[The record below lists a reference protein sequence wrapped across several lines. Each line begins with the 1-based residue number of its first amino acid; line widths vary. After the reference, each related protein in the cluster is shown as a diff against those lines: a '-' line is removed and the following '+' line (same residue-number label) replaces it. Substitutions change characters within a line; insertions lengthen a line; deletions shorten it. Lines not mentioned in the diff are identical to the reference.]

1 MNNKKIDFKE
11 LTQHILNSYL
21 GALSETDM
29 DILSLLDENLSV
41 IGTGKHEF
49 FRNLQEF
56 SPVFQF
62 EVQQRE
68 DVHFEWKDFTIEE
81 QPLDEDHVM
90 VFGTVIIQGKLENGN
105 TCIDMD
111 TRFTILYGW
120 IDEKW
125 KVLHIHHSIPDKEQM
140 ADEEFPRTLAGQVEE
155 SRKMIMALSDDY
167 FVVSKLEPEKD
178 YGLIIKMVPV
188 NPGDFDDIPKE
199 FSCSCFVQKYVDEW
213 VYEEDRENFLK
224 VVMPEGLI
232 KAFSDGRNK
241 LEINYRTSYEG
252 KIEHLSVLFLRI
264 SNPNDSLRLVCGFRN
279 IEDVISVQ
287 EKTREELIEAKEEAD
302 RANQAKTNFLMRMS
316 HDLRTP
322 INGIIGML
330 DIGDR
335 YPNDL
340 LRQEEC
346 RTKIRDASK
355 ILLELI
361 NEVLDMNK
369 LESGDIVLEH
379 EKFNLLNVCKESCLV
394 AHQRNIEVIEDFSLT
409 ENINLIGSAIHLKRL
424 MMNIVENAVKYNKEY
439 GKVYVMC
446 KELSRDDN
454 TSIIQFICSDT
465 GIGMSKEFIEHIFEP
480 FTQENVSARSK
491 YEGAGLGMSIAKSI
505 VDKLGGTIHVE
516 SEKGKGSVFDVRI
529 PFEIDKS
536 DDQTKSETE
545 NEERYCIQG
554 KRILLVEDN
563 ELNMEVAHFL
573 LEEDGATVVE
583 AWNGKEA
590 VEQFSKS
597 DVGSI
602 DIILMDIMMPEMNG
616 YEACEAIRALERE
629 DAKTVKIVAMSA
641 NAFAEDKLKAY
652 QAGMNGHISKPFDMK
667 QVIKTIC
674 EITK

>member
-1 MNNKKIDFKE
+1 MNNKQIDFKE

-21 GALSETDM
+21 GTVSETDM

-56 SPVFQF
+56 YSAFQY

-68 DVHFEWKDFTIEE
+68 DVHFEWKDFSIEE
-81 QPLDEDHVM
+81 QSIDEDHVM
-90 VFGTVIIQGKLENGN
+90 VFGTVIIQGKFKNGA

-140 ADEEFPRTLAGQVEE
+140 ADEEFPRTLVGQVEE
-155 SRKMIMALSDDY
+155 SRKMVMALSDDY

-178 YGLIIKMVPV
+178 YGLVIKMVPV
-188 NPGDFDDIPKE
+188 NPDDFKDIPKE
-199 FSCSCFVQKYVDEW
+199 FSCSYFVQKYVDEW

-224 VVMPEGLI
+224 VVMPQGLI

-241 LEINYRTSYEG
+241 LEINYRTRYEG
-252 KIEHLSVLFLRI
+252 KIEHLSVFFLRI
-264 SNPNDSLRLVCGFRN
+264 SNPNDSLKLVCGFRN

-346 RTKIRDASK
+346 RKKIRNASNV
-355 ILLELI
+355 LLELI

-369 LESGDIVLEH
+369 LESGDIILEH

-439 GKVYVMC
+439 GKVYVTC
-446 KELSRDDN
+446 KELSRDDK

-465 GIGMSKEFIEHIFEP
+465 GIGMSQEFIEHLFEP

-529 PFEIDKS
+529 PFEIDTS
-536 DDQTKSETE
+536 MDQTKSETE

-573 LEEDGATVVE
+573 LEEDGATVLE

-616 YEACEAIRALERE
+616 YEACQTIRALERE

-641 NAFAEDKLKAY
+641 NAFAEDKLEAY

-667 QVIKTIC
+667 QVVKTIC